1 MNFVKRAGLSLSGR
15 RSRTAALLGVFVV
28 ICALLLGGFL
38 LRGAAARQEA
48 DAQRAVGVDVTVG
61 RKGLTADL
69 ADRLDVP
76 GLVHRYTAEL
86 PVRAVPRGFTPLTSG
101 GPGAGGGG
109 RRERGALE
117 VHGVRDL
124 GLLLPFSYG
133 STRITS
139 GRGIG
144 PGDAG
149 AHVAVIERRLAERN
163 GLAVGDTLRLRS
175 ADGRRSAVSRIVGVF
190 RDPTRDP
197 ARPMPSHMLPGNLLY
212 VPMASAR
219 RLGTGPARVDRAV
232 YRIGSPDRAERLHAE
247 AVRVLGGGGLRFTVN
262 DKAYRDQVRP
272 IQRVG
277 AFADLVVHVIALAGA
292 LILSLLVTLQ
302 VRERRGEL
310 GVLLALGEKK
320 WKLLGQHV
328 VEVAAVALP
337 ALALA
342 ALAGA
347 LGGQRVGDAFLD
359 HHGDGDTDSRSSS
372 GSGSGSGSGTVA
384 AGAPDTPLAP
394 PTVRVGPADLGRVAG
409 IALGISLV
417 ATVVPGIGVLRLHPR
432 SLLLDAA

>member
-1 MNFVKRAGLSLSGR
+1 M
-15 RSRTAALLGVFVV
+15 
-28 ICALLLGGFL
+28 
-38 LRGAAARQEA
+38 
-48 DAQRAVGVDVTVG
+48 
-61 RKGLTADL
+61 
-69 ADRLDVP
+69 
-76 GLVHRYTAEL
+76 
-86 PVRAVPRGFTPLTSG
+86 
-101 GPGAGGGG
+101 
-109 RRERGALE
+109 
-117 VHGVRDL
+117 
-124 GLLLPFSYG
+124 
-133 STRITS
+133 
-139 GRGIG
+139 
-144 PGDAG
+144 
-149 AHVAVIERRLAERN
+149 IERRLAERN

-384 AGAPDTPLAP
+384 AGAPDTPSLRRPCGSDRPTSAGWPASRWGSPWSRPSSRASASSACTPVPSSSTPPRPRPRPRPGSGGVGQHTGPRTAP
-394 PTVRVGPADLGRVAG
+394 SSTDAHRHTRGEPTPTMNFVKRAGLSLWPAGAVPC
-409 IALGISLV
+409 SLSR
-417 ATVVPGIGVLRLHPR
+417 PSSSSP
-432 SLLLDAA
+432 